1 MYELIIEKEMI
12 NWDNFVIDGKKFL
25 YSDKPNESPLSILIT
40 KDTQEL
46 LRRTFDCL
54 CENKVNCFLEKT
66 TDWKIR
72 VYMKPTFYS
81 CFTYVWNELCVK

>member
-12 NWDNFVIDGKKFL
+12 NGDHFYIDGKQFL

-54 CENKVNCFLEKT
+54 SENKINCFLEKT
-66 TDWKIR
+66 
-72 VYMKPTFYS
+72 P
-81 CFTYVWNELCVK
+81 E